1 MTKVRKT
8 ATLPRKAPTQARS
21 KATVAIIL
29 QAATRVLAKESLDGF
44 NTNRVAQIAGI
55 SVGSLY
61 QYFPNKDALVTA
73 LIVAEHESLLAK
85 LDAAAPQLAGCN
97 AQTVVR
103 ALAKLGVS
111 QQFENPVLAAALDH
125 EEARLPIRKLLIQ
138 AETALLDSVAK
149 LAKPHYPNLTM
160 IELKDCMTIGQAIV
174 ESETGN
180 TKVDQVELEQRVYRA
195 LSGYLNFTFT

>member
-1 MTKVRKT
+1 MAKLRKPN
-8 ATLPRKAPTQARS
+8 TLPRKEPAQARS
-21 KATVAIIL
+21 KETVATIL
-29 QAATRVLAKESLDGF
+29 QAATRVLAKESLAGF

-85 LDAAAPQLAGCN
+85 LDAVAPRLANCD
-97 AQTVVR
+97 ADTIVR
-103 ALAKLGVS
+103 TLAKLGVS
-111 QQFENPVLAAALDH
+111 QQFENPILAAALDH
-125 EEARLPIRKLLIQ
+125 EEARLPIRKLLEQ
-138 AETALLDSVAK
+138 AEAALLGSVAK
-149 LAKPHYPNLTM
+149 LARPHYPNLTM

-180 TKVDQVELEQRVYRA
+180 ANVDQVALEQRVYRA
-195 LSGYLNFTFT
+195 LSGYLNFLN